1 MPDPLTISM
10 AIAVA
15 SKAFQGVQKMVELG
29 QSAESTFGQ
38 IGKWMEASH
47 DVNKAKERAEKPSL
61 FKKITDSG
69 SIEREA
75 LDLLIAQKKMFEQRK
90 ELRTLIVMS
99 YGIESWNELLAM
111 EKKIRAERTR
121 LIHDR
126 IKARQKF
133 MDGVFI
139 VFGVAA
145 IVGLIGGTIYI
156 VIQGGS

>member
-69 SIEREA
+69 SLERES
-75 LDLLIAQKKMFEQRK
+75 LDVLIAQKKMFEQRK
-90 ELRTLIVMS
+90 ELRTMIVMA
-99 YGIESWNELLAM
+99 YGIESWNELLAI

-121 LIHDR
+121 VIHDR
-126 IKARQKF
+126 IKAKQKIV
-133 MDGVFI
+133 DILFI
-139 VFGVAA
+139 FFGFSFIMAL
-145 IVGLIGGTIYI
+145 IVGTVY
-156 VIQGGS
+156 VILQGGD